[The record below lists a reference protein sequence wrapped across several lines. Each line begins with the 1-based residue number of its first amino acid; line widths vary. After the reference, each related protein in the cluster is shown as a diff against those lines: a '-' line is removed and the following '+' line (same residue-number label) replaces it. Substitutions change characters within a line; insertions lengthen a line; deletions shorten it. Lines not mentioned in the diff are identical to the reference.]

1 MVIEISRIESE
12 DDLRS
17 GKKEAGWWPHD
28 WEGKHARPIIRC
40 ICGKVC
46 HISLHHV
53 HADGTVTASFFDSAD
68 TSFVENGK
76 TYTHSPGC
84 GWHVWL
90 KLKDYD
96 QGEFL
101 PNQD

>member
-1 MVIEISRIESE
+1 MIEIPRIATEE
-12 DDLRS
+12 DLRS
-17 GKKEAGWWPHD
+17 GKKEAGWWPHN
-28 WEGKHARPIIRC
+28 WGGKPARPIIRC

-46 HISLHHV
+46 HITLHHV
-53 HADGTVTASFFDSAD
+53 HVDGTVTASFFDSKD
-68 TSFVENGK
+68 SSFVENGR
-76 TYTHSPGC
+76 TYHHTPGC

-101 PNQD
+101 PEVA

>member
-1 MVIEISRIESE
+1 MIVEIPRIETE

-17 GKKEAGWWPHD
+17 GKPEAGWWPHS
-28 WEGKHARPIIRC
+28 WNGKPARPIIRC

-53 HADGTVTASFFDSAD
+53 HADGTVTASFFDMREA
-68 TSFVENGK
+68 SFTEGGK
-76 TYTHSPGC
+76 TYSHTPGC

-96 QGEFL
+96 QGEF
-101 PNQD
+101 PPEA